1 MMGQAA
7 VERIGRNAG
16 MTAWKGWL
24 FLFALL
30 AVPAWAAQAAETP
43 YTDEVAFV
51 DHLNDLPA
59 DIAWMQAHDKPMMVF
74 FHASYCG
81 YCQKIDDEFII
92 PMRLNPKYQG
102 RLIIRRVQIDGD
114 RTHIA
119 ADGNREGPEA
129 FADRLDVRGVPYV
142 LFFAPTA
149 SASGRSPARRP
160 GSTTTTSSA
169 TSISPSVAHP
179 TWGRRHAGSSW
190 TGRGCASYRAR
201 GRSRDRLRSTPCHA
215 PRPSPG
221 RALRRPVSGPPRV
234 RSPR

>member
-142 LFFAPTA
+142 LFFAPDGQRIGEITGTA
-149 SASGRSPARRP
+149 PGFYNHYLERNVDLAERCAPDMGPAACRQFVDRP
-160 GSTTTTSSA
+160 G
-169 TSISPSVAHP
+169 
-179 TWGRRHAGSSW
+179 
-190 TGRGCASYRAR
+190 
-201 GRSRDRLRSTPCHA
+201 LR
-215 PRPSPG
+215 
-221 RALRRPVSGPPRV
+221 
-234 RSPR
+234 